1 MRLMASALRGR
12 HRATS
17 SVVSAS
23 PTLQGSH
30 PGEDT
35 AWPTPLGTW
44 ALAPSPWLSLP
55 QMYSGTYQEIP
66 KPRANMI
73 HVSRMPV
80 LLEDSKR
87 KCYYLHVQTNM
98 AILRSRIQNMCA
110 LLRLKHKVS
119 KKVPGSEQCFFLASV
134 FQQTS
139 LSNIHVWIQALI
151 LQHSES
157 FMIRVHFWGEKVH
170 LPRTE
175 APVML
180 ILFYLGEGTRVQG
193 EN

>member
-1 MRLMASALRGR
+1 
-12 HRATS
+12 
-17 SVVSAS
+17 
-23 PTLQGSH
+23 
-30 PGEDT
+30 
-35 AWPTPLGTW
+35 
-44 ALAPSPWLSLP
+44 
-55 QMYSGTYQEIP
+55 
-66 KPRANMI
+66 
-73 HVSRMPV
+73 
-80 LLEDSKR
+80 
-87 KCYYLHVQTNM
+87 
-98 AILRSRIQNMCA
+98 MCA